1 MKAKKFLSLFMLL
14 LTVLLASCSSIGN
27 LFATPTPTPT
37 LTPTVTP
44 TPSSTPFPLY
54 GQSLLDVTY
63 CLMDTLPQ
71 KLDIYLPD
79 KGGPWPLVIYVHGGS
94 WMNGDKAEA
103 AGLAKWL
110 NPLGY
115 VVASLNYRMFPS
127 VRFPLFIEDTK
138 CGVRFL
144 RAHAVEYNLD
154 PEHFATW
161 GASAGGHLVAML
173 GVTDPSAG
181 WDVGQYTEQ
190 SSRVQAVV
198 DMSGPANLSVGFQK
212 SVLQTVI
219 FSVFGMTR
227 GIQEIGSPV
236 TYATSD
242 DPPFLIIHGDQDPI
256 VPVEQGQA
264 MYDALIKAGVSAKL
278 VIVKNGL
285 HDLTAAG
292 AAPTVP
298 TQEEIAQ
305 MELDF
310 LASTLMGK

>member
-14 LTVLLASCSSIGN
+14 TALLVSCSSISN
-27 LFATPTPTPT
+27 LFATPTPIPT

-44 TPSSTPFPLY
+44 TPSPTPFPLY
-54 GQSLLDVTY
+54 GKSLLDVTY

-115 VVASLNYRMFPS
+115 AVASLNYRMFPS
-127 VRFPLFIEDTK
+127 VRFPSFIQDTK

-144 RAHAVEYNLD
+144 RAHAAEYNLD
-154 PEHFATW
+154 PDHFAAW
-161 GASAGGHLVAML
+161 GASAGGHIVAML
-173 GVTDPSAG
+173 GVADPSAG

-190 SSRVQAVV
+190 SSRVQAVI
-198 DMSGPANLSVGFQK
+198 DMSGPANLSVGFLK
-212 SVLQTVI
+212 SGLQTVI
-219 FSVFGMTR
+219 FSVFGMTK

-236 TYATSD
+236 TYATAD

-256 VPVEQGQA
+256 VPVGQGQA

-298 TQEEIAQ
+298 TQEEIAR